1 MKISALL
8 WFAGDQSGFF
18 TKISVNRVVP
28 NWYHGRYAQM
38 LLLASLNMFLFQQK
52 IRKFQKQLSQLEKN
66 FSLHRQQN
74 LLIIIELPM
83 FYIQKY
89 INLNN
94 FSEIYNIIAAYY
106 MQLIFLYMIYIYNNP
121 AIYLLLQI
129 LLWLYLNS
137 YTQFS
142 GHLK

>member
-1 MKISALL
+1 
-8 WFAGDQSGFF
+8 
-18 TKISVNRVVP
+18 
-28 NWYHGRYAQM
+28 M